1 MSRTE
6 ATTAHTQ
13 RTRKEGKSMG
23 TLVCW
28 SADKANK
35 LAERLMAQ
43 GKIVIM
49 SRMLR
54 GGDWAYSV
62 KFTQ

>member
-1 MSRTE
+1 
-6 ATTAHTQ
+6 
-13 RTRKEGKSMG
+13 MG